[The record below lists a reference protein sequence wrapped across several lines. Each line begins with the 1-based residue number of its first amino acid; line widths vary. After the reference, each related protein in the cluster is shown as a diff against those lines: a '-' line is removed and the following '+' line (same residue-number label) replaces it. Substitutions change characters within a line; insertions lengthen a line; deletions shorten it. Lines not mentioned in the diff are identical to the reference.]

1 MEVKVLV
8 IAAIVATLG
17 LTAITSAPQFH
28 ILVFP
33 WNAEFQ
39 KVKYCQ
45 DKGFWPLQKTLTGN
59 MFISVKYGN
68 MASRTRLSTGVVA

>member
-8 IAAIVATLG
+8 IAIIVATIG

-28 ILVFP
+28 QMVFP

-45 DKGFWPLQKTLTGN
+45 DKGFWLLCH
-59 MFISVKYGN
+59 
-68 MASRTRLSTGVVA
+68 